1 LPPLPVAENPVGQ
14 YVEPPIV
21 LKVTLMPRR
30 ARHRAGANKLTPR
43 ESEVVRLATEGKSNG
58 EIAELLSIGER
69 TVETHIAAIFDRFD
83 LTSRRQLAGLVD
95 A

>member
-1 LPPLPVAENPVGQ
+1 
-14 YVEPPIV
+14 
-21 LKVTLMPRR
+21 M
-30 ARHRAGANKLTPR
+30 TPR
-43 ESEVVRLATEGKSNG
+43 EGEVVRLAIEGKSNR

-83 LTSRRQLAGLVD
+83 LTSRRQLAALVD

>member
-1 LPPLPVAENPVGQ
+1 M
-14 YVEPPIV
+14 

-43 ESEVVRLATEGKSNG
+43 ESEVVRLATEGKSNR

>member
-1 LPPLPVAENPVGQ
+1 
-14 YVEPPIV
+14 
-21 LKVTLMPRR
+21 M
-30 ARHRAGANKLTPR
+30 
-43 ESEVVRLATEGKSNG
+43 RLAAEGKSNR
-58 EIAELLSIGER
+58 EIAALLSIGER